1 MLSLPGSSSMP
12 ESALVPLQRPRT
24 RMQNNIVKPRWLFP
38 GMIKYANF
46 YSTGEPELV
55 KGALADPRW
64 KQAMDDEYAAL
75 MKNGT
80 WHLVPATNLIDCKWV
95 FKVKHKVDGSID
107 RYKARLVAKD
117 FKQCYGIDRYKA
129 RFY

>member
-12 ESALVPLQRPRT
+12 ESALVPLQRPCT
-24 RMQNNIVKPRWLFP
+24 RMQNNIVKPKWLFP

-64 KQAMDDEYAAL
+64 K
-75 MKNGT
+75 
-80 WHLVPATNLIDCKWV
+80 
-95 FKVKHKVDGSID
+95 
-107 RYKARLVAKD
+107 
-117 FKQCYGIDRYKA
+117 
-129 RFY
+129 